1 MTEKPRIV
9 RKETVFLFVDECHL
23 LWGDALGYVWGLKG
37 ERIELPIRNERERQT
52 YYGALNLLSGETLTF
67 SAEAGNGDQTVT
79 FLKSLRRCFQGRRLV
94 LLWDG
99 ASYHRSDLVK
109 TYLRKLNGARP
120 EEERL
125 IQCIRF
131 APNAP
136 EQNPMEDV
144 WLAGKQAVRKHW
156 YEMETFAQVK
166 HFFSTFIE
174 GMTVQ
179 FEKLNWYGRLQLI

>member
-1 MTEKPRIV
+1 M
-9 RKETVFLFVDECHL
+9 DECHL
-23 LWGDALGYVWGLKG
+23 LWGDALGYVWGPKG
-37 ERIELPIRNERERQT
+37 ERIELPITNERARQT
-52 YYGALNLLSGETLTF
+52 YYGALNLLSGDALIVP
-67 SAEAGNGDQTVT
+67 AEAGNGDQTVT
-79 FLKSLRRCFQGRRLV
+79 FLKSLRRRFQGRRLV

-109 TYLRKLNGARP
+109 TYLRTLNGARP
-120 EEERL
+120 EAERL
-125 IQCIRF
+125 IQCIRL

-156 YEMETFAQVK
+156 YEMETFAHVK